1 MLAESQSARFSC
13 PLGPPQAQ
21 FASSPCRG
29 FYFEK
34 TSRKG
39 LASHSFKGTIRKL
52 LKVLAVHILGQI
64 DVLFVLATH
73 IFFVSISL

>member
-1 MLAESQSARFSC
+1 V
-13 PLGPPQAQ
+13 
-21 FASSPCRG
+21 RG
-29 FYFEK
+29 FLVLLALRRPNLPPARAEDFTSKK

-39 LASHSFKGTIRKL
+39 LASHSFKGTLRKL